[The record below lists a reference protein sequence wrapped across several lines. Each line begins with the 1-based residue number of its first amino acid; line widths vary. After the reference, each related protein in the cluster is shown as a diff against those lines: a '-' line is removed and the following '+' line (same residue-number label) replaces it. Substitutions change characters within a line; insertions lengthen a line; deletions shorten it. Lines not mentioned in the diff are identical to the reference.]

1 MYILAKIANNSEI
14 QVWVQGEKIGGQ
26 WLFDDGSPIPG
37 FCRISASNG
46 SPEIHLRAKGTKTF
60 ICADNWYGAI
70 HHYSCEYHRY

>member
-1 MYILAKIANNSEI
+1 MYLSAKIANNSEI

-46 SPEIHLRAKGTKTF
+46 SSEIHLRAIGTKTF
-60 ICADNWYGAI
+60 FCADNWYGAL

>member
-1 MYILAKIANNSEI
+1 MYLSAKNGNNSEI

-46 SPEIHLRAKGTKTF
+46 SSEIHLRAIGT
-60 ICADNWYGAI
+60 
-70 HHYSCEYHRY
+70 